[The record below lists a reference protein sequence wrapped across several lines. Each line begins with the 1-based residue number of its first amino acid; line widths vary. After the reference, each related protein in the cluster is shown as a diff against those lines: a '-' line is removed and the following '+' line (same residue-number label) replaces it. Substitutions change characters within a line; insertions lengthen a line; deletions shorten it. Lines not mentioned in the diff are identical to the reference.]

1 MIYNNM
7 FENKYIDVSKL
18 KRDKYGHLEI
28 ESINGRVLMERIK
41 ENEKIEA
48 YEKIQ
53 EILKLN
59 DVAGTEFIDKN
70 NNENEVVIKV
80 NEENLEVEKDLENK
94 TSEDKTPE
102 NKDPN
107 AKMEFPENT
116 PYEDFLEKVNNEVMD
131 ILPMTAKHLFPEL
144 YMEGKPMPQQARD
157 YLTRCNRGQE
167 IFDQHTYYIL
177 YTYPWEDA
185 PGNLANEY
193 LNDKGNSKKK
203 DNNKEDNNK
212 L

>member
-1 MIYNNM
+1 M
-7 FENKYIDVSKL
+7 FENKYIDFSKL

-28 ESINGRVLMERIK
+28 ESISGRVLMERIK
-41 ENEKIEA
+41 ENEKIKE

-59 DVAGTEFIDKN
+59 DVAGTEFID
-70 NNENEVVIKV
+70 ENYNKSEVFIKA

-94 TSEDKTPE
+94 TSEDKA
-102 NKDPN
+102 PN
-107 AKMEFPENT
+107 TKMEFPENT

-203 DNNKEDNNK
+203 DNNKEDNNNNK